1 MKKPVPQA
9 LRPLNVPRF
18 LRVRTGSQGRPLA
31 IHLEEGEKRVK
42 QILEIWQIDD
52 EWWREKISRRYAILA
67 LQDGQIVTVFRDL
80 VTGRWYLQE
89 G

>member
-9 LRPLNVPRF
+9 LRPMNIPRPI
-18 LRVRTGSQGRPLA
+18 RVRTGAGGRPSA
-31 IHLEEGEKRVK
+31 IRLKKGEKRVR

-52 EWWREKISRRYAILA
+52 EWWRERISRRYATLA
-67 LQDGQIVTVFRDL
+67 LEDGQIVTVFRDL
-80 VTGRWYLQE
+80 VTERWYLQE